1 MLRSKNNNNQGHTQ
15 IDLWENVYLAPKKR
29 INKYINTMDS
39 LKIDEIVVDLS
50 WNLLSY

>member
-1 MLRSKNNNNQGHTQ
+1 MLELIAKLSFWVDPPPQ
-15 IDLWENVYLAPKKR
+15 KKR
-29 INKYINTMDS
+29 INKYINTMES